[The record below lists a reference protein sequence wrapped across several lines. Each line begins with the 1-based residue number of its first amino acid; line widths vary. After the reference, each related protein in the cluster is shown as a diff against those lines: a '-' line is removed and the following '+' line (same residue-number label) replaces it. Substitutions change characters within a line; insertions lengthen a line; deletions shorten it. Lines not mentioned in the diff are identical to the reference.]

1 MQSYICKNLIVAAL
15 LAAVAFTAPVLAAGG
30 KDHDEHGHT
39 EAVEK
44 TSHGE
49 KEDSH
54 ADHDH
59 GSARDDHDSPGDEHG
74 HEEDEHAGHGHE
86 EDLNAFCEEHRL
98 IEREDAL
105 CQAGL
110 LAELQPGQGLKV
122 RLVSPEVAAKAGI
135 AVARPQMKST
145 AAGVMLTGRSE
156 FNRNRMARLTALAG
170 GVVRRAGGEIG
181 QRVAKG
187 EVLAEIA
194 SPEGAAARGQYGA
207 AAARQTM
214 AEANFQREKE
224 LYGKGIS
231 SRLEY
236 QQAEAEFLA
245 ASSETAQ
252 LREQLSSY
260 GVSEQEGGVVRLR
273 TPLAGVIVDKAVAV
287 GDSVAPGS
295 PLYTVADPESLWVE
309 LAMPENRVAQAEV
322 GARVEARFDGLPG
335 SLFSGRIVQVGAAL
349 DERTRTLK
357 AVAEVNNPGGRLKAG
372 MFGQVK
378 LLTSAP
384 GESMVV
390 PAGAVQ
396 SIDKQSYVFVRR
408 EPDLFEIRRVETGA
422 KEQGLVT
429 IVYGLASQDEVVV
442 AQGFS
447 LKSEVLKARLGASC
461 ADH

>member
-1 MQSYICKNLIVAAL
+1 MQPYTSKHLLLAVL
-15 LAAVAFTAPVLAAGG
+15 LAAFALFTPVLAANG
-30 KDHDEHGHT
+30 KDHDEHGHN
-39 EAVEK
+39 EAV
-44 TSHGE
+44 

-54 ADHDH
+54 GHAA
-59 GSARDDHDSPGDEHG
+59 ARDEHG
-74 HEEDEHAGHGHE
+74 HEEDEHAGHGHADE
-86 EDLNAFCEEHRL
+86 EDLNAFCKEHRL

-110 LAELQPGQGLKV
+110 IAELQPGQGLKV
-122 RLVSPEVAAKAGI
+122 RLASPEVATKAGI
-135 AVARPQMKST
+135 TVAKPQAMST
-145 AAGVMLTGRSE
+145 AAGVLLTGRSE
-156 FNRNRMARLTALAG
+156 FNRNRLARLTALSG

-207 AAARQTM
+207 AAARQTQ
-214 AEANFQREKE
+214 AEAAFQREKE
-224 LYGKGIS
+224 LFAKGIS

-236 QQAEAEFLA
+236 QQAEADYLA
-245 ASSETAQ
+245 ARSEA
-252 LREQLSSY
+252 EQLSEQLSGF
-260 GVSEQEGGVVRLR
+260 GVSEKGGSQVRLR
-273 TPLAGVIVDKAVAV
+273 APLAGVIVDKTVAV

-295 PLYTVADPESLWVE
+295 LLYTIADPESLWIE
-309 LAMPENRVAQAEV
+309 LALPETRVDQAQV
-322 GARVEARFDGLPG
+322 GARVEARFDGLRG

-357 AVAEVNNPGGRLKAG
+357 AVAEIKNPGGRLKAG

-378 LLTSAP
+378 LLTAAA

-390 PAGAVQ
+390 PVAAVQ
-396 SIDKQSYVFVRR
+396 SIDKQSYVFVRK
-408 EPDLFEIRRVETGA
+408 ESDLFELRRVEAGA

-429 IVYGLASQDEVVV
+429 ILFGLEPQDEVVV
-442 AQGFS
+442 TQGFA